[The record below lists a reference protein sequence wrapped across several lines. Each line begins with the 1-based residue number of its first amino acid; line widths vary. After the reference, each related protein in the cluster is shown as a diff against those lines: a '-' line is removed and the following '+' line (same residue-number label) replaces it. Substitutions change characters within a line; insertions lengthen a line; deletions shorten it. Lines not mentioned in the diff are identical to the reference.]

1 MRGLQTRAGNPADAR
16 GRLLARVPLGSA
28 IECLQPG
35 PDHSDR
41 PDLLACKKL
50 AAAHAVDGK
59 DRIGS
64 RQRDSRI
71 VRLVLESRVDQL
83 PSFPTERRRELRSS
97 STSRVYYGSR
107 RVTVILQPLPKK
119 DTCYPDGPRN
129 RPHTGSQP
137 YTYLTL
143 YDRVR
148 GHSSPSDE
156 CPLKLYVAT
165 VM

>member
-1 MRGLQTRAGNPADAR
+1 VTEFINTPRCAPVRGLQTKAGNPADAR

-35 PDHSDR
+35 PDHTDR

-71 VRLVLESRVDQL
+71 VRLVLEGRVDPL
-83 PSFPTERRRELRSS
+83 PSFPTERQRELRSS
-97 STSRVYYGSR
+97 STSRFITAQDGSR
-107 RVTVILQPLPKK
+107 SSFNRCPKK
-119 DTCYPDGPRN
+119 
-129 RPHTGSQP
+129 
-137 YTYLTL
+137 TL
-143 YDRVR
+143 VTQTARRIDRIL
-148 GHSSPSDE
+148 DLN
-156 CPLKLYVAT
+156 LKLT
-165 VM
+165 